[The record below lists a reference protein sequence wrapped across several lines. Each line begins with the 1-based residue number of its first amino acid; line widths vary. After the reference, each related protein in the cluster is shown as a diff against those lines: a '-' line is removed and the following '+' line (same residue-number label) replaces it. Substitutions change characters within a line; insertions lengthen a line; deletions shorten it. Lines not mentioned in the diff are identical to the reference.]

1 MKSIYTKLK
10 GKLSRHRGGRN
21 FLTAAGSGGT
31 VIADSNSCGPSRP
44 NAKPSTRS
52 IGWDLSEQVLSTLI
66 TTAQFAPVPYLS
78 SLSAVALS
86 IFKTVQGAKDNQ
98 EVLGELAKTACE
110 LASSVLNTYKELH
123 PSNSGSATSQDRS
136 SFSSDPALK
145 SQVEQLVETFTN
157 INDWIIGMKS
167 RKLVSKLVSYKSDL
181 RKIQK
186 FRNQLRDAMDKFQ
199 LQSSITLRTHA
210 SQTEKNNVLI
220 RRNSPISD
228 PRTSSISSS
237 SSKSTSH
244 ANITPRAG
252 GSDTVI
258 EPENPDGVGAATAM
272 NLNGP
277 LAMGILQPTSEDDSQ
292 PASFVEGNVP
302 RPDIDATFI
311 QENANDLRFGSVL
324 VLQGN
329 VPDLNVSG
337 IPPKNAVVDN
347 LIKERLG
354 FCPSTRHGH
363 SILSYSPNPI
373 IIMHED
379 IVDYDVHNYHDDAQ
393 VPHLRTLSEQP
404 RVIPTT
410 ITTSLHAM
418 NDTTF
423 QLLEANKS
431 FCGRFTL
438 GNNLANV
445 AS

>member
-1 MKSIYTKLK
+1 MKIYTKLK
-10 GKLSRHRGGRN
+10 GKISRRRGGRSI
-21 FLTAAGSGGT
+21 LATAGSGGT
-31 VIADSNSCGPSRP
+31 GIADTSCGTPSRP
-44 NAKPSTRS
+44 FAKPPTRS
-52 IGWDLSEQVLSTLI
+52 IGWDLSDQVLTTL
-66 TTAQFAPVPYLS
+66 TTAAQLAPVPYLS

-98 EVLGELAKTACE
+98 DGLGELAKTACD
-110 LASSVLNTYKELH
+110 LASSVLHTYKELH
-123 PSNSGSATSQDRS
+123 SSNTGSTTSQDQS
-136 SFSSDPALK
+136 SFSSDSALNGH
-145 SQVEQLVETFTN
+145 VEQLVETFTN

-167 RKLVSKLVSYKSDL
+167 RKLVSKLLSYKSDL
-181 RKIQK
+181 REIQK

-199 LQSSITLRTHA
+199 LQSSITLRTNA
-210 SQTEKNNVLI
+210 SQTEKNNVTRHEQTQERLIIIHEEMQVLI

-237 SSKSTSH
+237 SSKLTSH

-354 FCPSTRHGH
+354 YVIRGQCMNIKRGCDTVVVYVDTRQ
-363 SILSYSPNPI
+363 
-373 IIMHED
+373 M
-379 IVDYDVHNYHDDAQ
+379 V
-393 VPHLRTLSEQP
+393 
-404 RVIPTT
+404 
-410 ITTSLHAM
+410 
-418 NDTTF
+418 F
-423 QLLEANKS
+423 
-431 FCGRFTL
+431 FT
-438 GNNLANV
+438 
-445 AS
+445 